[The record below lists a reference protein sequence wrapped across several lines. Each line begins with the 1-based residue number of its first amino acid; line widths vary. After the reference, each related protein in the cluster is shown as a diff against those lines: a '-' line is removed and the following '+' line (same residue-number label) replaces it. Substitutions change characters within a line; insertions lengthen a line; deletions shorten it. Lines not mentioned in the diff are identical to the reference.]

1 MAIERALSPSLASP
15 ALDFS
20 AVYAAHFLEVCR
32 WLRAMGG
39 PEADLE
45 DLAQDVFLVVRRRL
59 GDFDGGNLRGWMYRI
74 ARNVAGDHRRR
85 SFFRQLFHRRYEES
99 FDESW
104 DVGDGPDRRYDEREA
119 RRTVARVLARM
130 TSKKRTVFVLFEI
143 EGYSSDEIARLE
155 GIPEATVRTRLFH
168 ARKEFRETLRRISPH
183 APMTTDPTT
192 VPGMQEKLR

>member
-1 MAIERALSPSLASP
+1 MAKHEIAVERAALTSPLAAP

-20 AVYAAHFLEVCR
+20 AVYGSHFLEVCR

-45 DLAQDVFLVVRRRL
+45 DLAQEVFLVVRRRL
-59 GDFDGGNLRGWMYRI
+59 PEFDGGNLRGWLYRI

-85 SFFRQLFHRRYEES
+85 SFFRQLFHRRLGEQY
-99 FDESW
+99 DESW
-104 DVGDGPDRRYDEREA
+104 DVAPSPDRRYAEREA
-119 RRTVARVLARM
+119 RRTVVRVLARM
-130 TSKKRTVFVLFEI
+130 SAKKRTAFVLFEI

-168 ARKEFRETLRRISPH
+168 ARREFREVLRRISP
-183 APMTTDPTT
+183 MTESELGILQFP
-192 VPGMQEKLR
+192 K